1 MAPGETDLTNVD
13 APTPRNTTLPIK
25 KGSHRRVLSLPN
37 SSSKK
42 MKKCLDSKNENRE
55 GVCASA
61 PPDMA
66 AKANEEKKK
75 TKDYHRGSDN
85 EEEEEVKV
93 KHEEEDVHFGRPPI
107 QSDGKPNNNELSNTK
122 KGSIVKVKDGR
133 YKGEVIVTGIRGIV
147 FLTGKHKYKYGVV
160 IGWLNNNRTCRVRIN
175 PSITVDKE
183 KVLKQQWNAKLD
195 RIIASLDNVNVGND
209 DDKAQKSC
217 RNTLSTTQR
226 TDTTIDS
233 RTANIIAI
241 DDSSHK
247 QAKVAAATVT
257 PSSPAVSSSSRSNGS
272 DNDVKKSAIGR
283 NKKTSEYSSPFIPR
297 RTFSAGDYDGDGD
310 DDDDQHTATDTAAA
324 EEKKETGTTLATA
337 VVATAVAATA
347 AVATATATTTAAT
360 TTNTIAVTATAADDD
375 ENIVKHQEGEKE
387 EKAFASGADG
397 NEDEDAPKQMVSKN
411 NVKDVAAEEKTKSNG
426 ETKIDTGYEKEEAAE
441 LVRTSYDTGNE
452 DAAVT
457 IAVQRIKSGKES
469 TKNAVIAAANVPLT
483 IAVTATTTTTKDAE
497 TNDGGEE
504 QKEKPVPKKKP
515 SSLLNNNDNG
525 KNDNDSLRSSD
536 DDNVDFFASISTDP
550 SNDDED
556 ENKDGSKDEK
566 DGQDDESN
574 TTATTTTVP
583 FEKTSGS
590 EDAAAATAHNIGQ
603 KSIDERIALMI
614 ADVQGMTT
622 TILSIIKRPTIGNS
636 NKKEKKPILQSLCEN
651 YKFDNPSYLTP
662 QKRSIITNLIERLK
676 KEAAKNTAALANRSP
691 RKGITT
697 SKGLTKKSITKNAL
711 NVKKRKID
719 NEGVTAAKTKKIKRN
734 HTKGVTIDKSQ
745 NAITENTSEGF
756 KLTLEQEMEA
766 VSASAK
772 LSVTSRDVNT
782 NTGRRLR
789 TCRKASPSSSSSKQ
803 DKKKKKDV
811 TTEMN
816 VKGTDETAEENSD
829 DESFSNSP
837 NDGEYEDDDGT
848 QDNDE
853 EEPPAKKINTKIP
866 PQVYIDAV
874 KKFVSYP
881 CKPSKAEFLRSEE
894 SGPILNDEDRMQ
906 VNFGRYLKKHGPKFA
921 SLPRPPTPQMS
932 PMSSLSFSAAKASA
946 YTMLLDREAKLRKEY
961 DEYAMKKIAA
971 TGQEQIDH
979 YKNLVELTESSMLKL
994 AEEINKFY
1002 N

>member
-13 APTPRNTTLPIK
+13 APTPRNTTLPIR
-25 KGSHRRVLSLPN
+25 KGSRRRALLLPS

-42 MKKCLDSKNENRE
+42 MKKCLDFKNENQE

-85 EEEEEVKV
+85 KEEEEEEVKV
-93 KHEEEDVHFGRPPI
+93 KHEEEDIHFGRPPHTER
-107 QSDGKPNNNELSNTK
+107 DGKPNNNELSNTK

-147 FLTGKHKYKYGVV
+147 FLTGKHKDKYGVV

-175 PSITVDKE
+175 PSITIDKE
-183 KVLKQQWNAKLD
+183 KMLKQQWNKKLD
-195 RIIASLDNVNVGND
+195 RINASLTNVNVGND

-217 RNTLSTTQR
+217 RNTLSTTQN

-233 RTANIIAI
+233 TTANIVVI

-247 QAKVAAATVT
+247 QAKVAATTVT

-283 NKKTSEYSSPFIPR
+283 NKKTTEYSSPFIPR

-310 DDDDQHTATDTAAA
+310 DDDDQHTATNTAVA

-337 VVATAVAATA
+337 VVATAA
-347 AVATATATTTAAT
+347 ATATATATT
-360 TTNTIAVTATAADDD
+360 TTNTIAVTDTAAAAADDV
-375 ENIVKHQEGEKE
+375 NIVKHQEGEKE

-397 NEDEDAPKQMVSKN
+397 NEDEDAPKQIVSKN
-411 NVKDVAAEEKTKSNG
+411 NVKDVAEEEKTKSNG
-426 ETKIDTGYEKEEAAE
+426 ETKIDTGYEKEEAAA

-469 TKNAVIAAANVPLT
+469 TKNAAIAAANVPLT
-483 IAVTATTTTTKDAE
+483 IAATATTTTTKDAE

-504 QKEKPVPKKKP
+504 QTEKPVPKKKP

-536 DDNVDFFASISTDP
+536 DDNLDFFNSISTDP
-550 SNDDED
+550 SSDDED
-556 ENKDGSKDEK
+556 ENEDGSKNEK

-583 FEKTSGS
+583 FKKTSGS

-603 KSIDERIALMI
+603 KSIDERMALMI
-614 ADVQGMTT
+614 ADVKGMTT
-622 TILSIIKRPTIGNS
+622 VILSIIKHPTIGNS
-636 NKKEKKPILQSLCEN
+636 NKKEEKPILQSLCEN

-662 QKRSIITNLIERLK
+662 KQRSIITNLIERLK
-676 KEAAKNTAALANRSP
+676 KEAAKNTLVNRPP
-691 RKGITT
+691 RKGIAT
-697 SKGLTKKSITKNAL
+697 SKELTKKSITK
-711 NVKKRKID
+711 KRKTG
-719 NEGVTAAKTKKIKRN
+719 NEGATAAKTKKIKRN

-745 NAITENTSEGF
+745 NAITENTPEGF

-789 TCRKASPSSSSSKQ
+789 RCRKASSLSSSSKE
-803 DKKKKKDV
+803 DKKKKDDV

-816 VKGTDETAEENSD
+816 VKGTDETMEENSD
-829 DESFSNSP
+829 DESFSNKT
-837 NDGEYEDDDGT
+837 NDGEYEDDD
-848 QDNDE
+848 D
-853 EEPPAKKINTKIP
+853 K
-866 PQVYIDAV
+866 
-874 KKFVSYP
+874 
-881 CKPSKAEFLRSEE
+881 
-894 SGPILNDEDRMQ
+894 
-906 VNFGRYLKKHGPKFA
+906 
-921 SLPRPPTPQMS
+921 
-932 PMSSLSFSAAKASA
+932 
-946 YTMLLDREAKLRKEY
+946 
-961 DEYAMKKIAA
+961 
-971 TGQEQIDH
+971 
-979 YKNLVELTESSMLKL
+979 
-994 AEEINKFY
+994 
-1002 N
+1002 